1 MPKKTDAKELMA
13 RAAAELFQRQGYH
26 GTGLAEII
34 AHSGAPKGSIYHHFP
49 GGKEDLAKHALSLAG
64 EDISALV
71 ARCFAND
78 DSFEAGVG
86 RLAKALAQWFDNS
99 AQGNGCPIAAV
110 LIDAAADSSLLRDLC
125 GSIFADWATLAASQ
139 ARGHG
144 FEPDHADALGRCT
157 VTAMEGAWIL
167 ARASNTS
174 APFEDAYAMV
184 IAYAGE
190 LRVKEQ
196 PISD

>member
-1 MPKKTDAKELMA
+1 MPKKTDAKDLMA

-34 AHSGAPKGSIYHHFP
+34 AQSGAPKGSIYHHFP
-49 GGKEDLAKHALSLAG
+49 GGKEDLAKHALTLAG
-64 EDISALV
+64 DDISALV

-78 DSFEAGVG
+78 ASFEAGVG

-99 AQGNGCPIAAV
+99 TQGNGCPIAAV
-110 LIDAAADSSLLRDLC
+110 LIDAAADSIILRDLC
-125 GSIFADWATLAASQ
+125 GSIFADWAKLAASQ
-139 ARGHG
+139 AQENG
-144 FEPDHADALGRCT
+144 FEPAHADALGRCT

-174 APFEDAYAMV
+174 APFEDAHAMM
-184 IAYAGE
+184 IAYARG
-190 LRVKEQ
+190 LRAKDL
-196 PISD
+196 PSNG